1 MPSKK
6 TQDNEVLSSAN
17 RKRKFTTEVTNRVC
31 RACEGFHGTRY
42 CYYLFPEKAPEG
54 WTARPRIQKL
64 VDENLE
70 EDPTLKESVTRSAK
84 KKKVEKKEHEKDSE

>member
-1 MPSKK
+1 
-6 TQDNEVLSSAN
+6 
-17 RKRKFTTEVTNRVC
+17 
-31 RACEGFHGTRY
+31 
-42 CYYLFPEKAPEG
+42 
-54 WTARPRIQKL
+54 